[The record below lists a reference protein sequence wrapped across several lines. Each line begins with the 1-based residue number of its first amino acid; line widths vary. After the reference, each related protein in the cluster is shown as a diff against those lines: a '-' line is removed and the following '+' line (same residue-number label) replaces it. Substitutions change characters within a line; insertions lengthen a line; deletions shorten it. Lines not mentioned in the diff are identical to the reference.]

1 MAQEPVVIAVKFK
14 IGNNP
19 IGIPPDSLLDVRIEI
34 IDEYEIIRTSYARF
48 TQDLVRIEKL
58 KPSHKGTIPKYSER
72 LQKAI
77 IKFPDLSQ
85 KEIAD
90 IVAQDLKKMGVEV

>member
-1 MAQEPVVIAVKFK
+1 MDPVVIKVKFK

-19 IGIPPDSLLDVRIEI
+19 IGIPPDSLIDVQIEI

-48 TQDLVRIEKL
+48 TQDLVKMEKL
-58 KPSHKGTIPKYSER
+58 KPSHSGTIPKYSER

-77 IKFPDLSQ
+77 IKFPGLNQ
-85 KEIAD
+85 KQITD
-90 IVAQDLKKMGVEV
+90 IIGNDLKKMGVEV